1 MVLVLSFSCSSY
13 EEIVMTF
20 YCWVFSCDVLA
31 GDELLPEKADEDIY
45 GREDD
50 TAVVAV
56 GLRDSPAK
64 SEL

>member
-1 MVLVLSFSCSSY
+1 
-13 EEIVMTF
+13 MTF

-31 GDELLPEKADEDIY
+31 GDELLPEKAGEEIY